1 MSLFRSGDHDPR
13 VPVTVLTGFLGS
25 GKTTLLNH
33 LLGHPA
39 MADSAVVINE
49 IGEIGLDQYFLDD
62 ADSEV
67 VMLTNGCLCC
77 VVRDDLEG
85 ALSTI
90 YARRSS
96 GELPAF
102 VRLIIET
109 TGLADPGPVVE
120 GFLNNPILSRC
131 FRLDAVIATVDAVH
145 GEKQLD
151 ENFEAVRQA
160 AVSDRLVLT
169 KSDLATDEAAATLIR
184 RLRRLNPRASLI
196 RGQFG
201 AIDPDALF
209 GAGLHDL
216 SGKPTD
222 IGAWLGDEFRRGP
235 DRPEPGGD
243 HRPHHHDSAIS
254 TFSIVIEQPIDWR
267 RFQAWFKD
275 LRIRRGDNLL
285 RVKGI
290 LNLVGE
296 DGPVAIHGVHHVF
309 HAPVAMGA
317 WPTPDRSSRIVFIT
331 RDLTKDDIVADL
343 ADRLGQMQEAL

>member
-1 MSLFRSGDHDPR
+1 MSLFRSGDRDPR

-62 ADSEV
+62 ADSDV

-77 VVRDDLEG
+77 VVRDDLEVT
-85 ALSTI
+85 LSTI

-96 GELPAF
+96 GDLPAF

-109 TGLADPGPVVE
+109 TGLADPGPVIE

-131 FRLDAVIATVDAVH
+131 FRLDAVIATVDAVN
-145 GEKQLD
+145 GDKQLD
-151 ENFEAVRQA
+151 ENFEAVRQV

-169 KSDLATDEAAATLIR
+169 KSDLAADQATAALIG
-184 RLRRLNPRASLI
+184 RLKRLNPRASLI

-201 AIDPDALF
+201 AIDPEALF
-209 GAGLHDL
+209 GAGLHGL

-222 IGAWLGDEFRRGP
+222 IGAWLADEFQPGP
-235 DRPEPGGD
+235 EAGD
-243 HRPHHHDSAIS
+243 GHPPHHHDSAIS

-267 RFQAWFKD
+267 RFSAWFKD
-275 LRIRRGDNLL
+275 LRIQRGDNLL

-309 HAPVAMGA
+309 HTPVALDA
-317 WPTPDRSSRIVFIT
+317 WPTPDRSSRIVFVT
-331 RDLTKDDIVADL
+331 RDLAKDDVTKDL
-343 ADRLGQMQEAL
+343 SERLGEMQGAV

>member
-62 ADSEV
+62 ADAEV

-77 VVRDDLEG
+77 VVSDDLETT
-85 ALSTI
+85 LSTM
-90 YARRSS
+90 YLRRAS

-109 TGLADPGPVVE
+109 TGLADPAPVIE

-131 FRLDAVIATVDAVH
+131 FRLDAVIATIDAVH
-145 GEKQLD
+145 GDRQLD
-151 ENFEAVRQA
+151 EHFEAVRQA

-169 KSDLATDEAAATLIR
+169 KCDLADENSAAALVA
-184 RLRRLNPRASLI
+184 RLARLNPRAMLI
-196 RGQFG
+196 RTRFG
-201 AIDPDALF
+201 AIDPETLF
-209 GAGLHDL
+209 GAGLHDQ
-216 SGKPTD
+216 SGSPRGID
-222 IGAWLGDEFRRGP
+222 SWLGEVP
-235 DRPEPGGD
+235 DHQGER
-243 HRPHHHDSAIS
+243 HKHHHHDAAIS
-254 TFSIVIEQPIDWR
+254 SFVIVFDEPIDWR
-267 RFQAWFKD
+267 PFSAWLKN
-275 LRIRRGDNLL
+275 LRIRHGDNLL

-290 LNLVGE
+290 LNLIGE
-296 DGPVAIHGVHHVF
+296 KGPVAIHGVHHVF
-309 HAPVAMGA
+309 HTPVTLDR
-317 WPTPDRSSRIVFIT
+317 WPTPDRRSRIVFVT
-331 RDLTKDDIVADL
+331 RDLAKDDMP
-343 ADRLGQMQEAL
+343 GMQDMRQRVEA